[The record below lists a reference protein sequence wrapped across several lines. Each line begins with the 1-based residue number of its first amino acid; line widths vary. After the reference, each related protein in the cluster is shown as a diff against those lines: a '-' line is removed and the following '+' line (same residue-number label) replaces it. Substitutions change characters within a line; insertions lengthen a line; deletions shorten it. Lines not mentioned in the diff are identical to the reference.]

1 MLARC
6 MLSVQHSQDLTLV
19 DLPGIT
25 QVKAGSQS
33 DAVPAT
39 TQRIVKKYME
49 GELSSLLLPGLLSAE
64 LNLSKSSMLL
74 ILRLLP
80 R

>member
-1 MLARC
+1 MLAGC
-6 MLSVQHSQDLTLV
+6 MLSVHHLQDLTLV

-49 GELSSLLLPGLLSAE
+49 GELFSLLLPCLLSEE
-64 LNLSKSSMLL
+64 LDLSKSRLLL
-74 ILRLLP
+74 ILIPMP